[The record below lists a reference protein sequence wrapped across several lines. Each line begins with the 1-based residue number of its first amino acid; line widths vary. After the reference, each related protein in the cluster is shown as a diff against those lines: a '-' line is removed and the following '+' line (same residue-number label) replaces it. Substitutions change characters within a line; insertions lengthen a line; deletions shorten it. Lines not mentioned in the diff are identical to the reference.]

1 MINQNNMIIKLTA
14 ICLLK
19 CSNYLIR
26 RLYYIEYKFFVGR
39 QWILLIRHQ
48 NCKITLTGCMKES
61 TVINV
66 GLANANIEHAR
77 EIW

>member
-26 RLYYIEYKFFVGR
+26 RLYYIEYKFFRTKVMEAFNSPPEF
-39 QWILLIRHQ
+39 QD
-48 NCKITLTGCMKES
+48 
-61 TVINV
+61 
-66 GLANANIEHAR
+66 NIDWMHERKHGY
-77 EIW
+77 

>member
-26 RLYYIEYKFFVGR
+26 RLYYIEYKFFVRR
-39 QWILLIRHQ
+39 QWIPLIRHQ